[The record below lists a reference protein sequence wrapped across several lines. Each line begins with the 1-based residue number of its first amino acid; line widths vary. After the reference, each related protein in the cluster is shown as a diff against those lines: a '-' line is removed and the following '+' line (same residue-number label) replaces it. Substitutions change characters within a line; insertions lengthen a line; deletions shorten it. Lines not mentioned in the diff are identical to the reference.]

1 MKKIISL
8 ILLLVIGST
17 LLLTSK
23 NKGEVTNILSSP
35 FSFDKYSFIKQETIK
50 KEQPVATIE
59 ISKVN
64 LLQKIYAKN
73 SSLNNVDKNVTI
85 LTDFCLEEDSCLILL
100 AAHSG
105 SCEIAYFKNL
115 DKLELQDEAILI
127 YQNFKYIYELQKIEI
142 KDKNG
147 HLNLKKEK
155 GNFLYLTT
163 CDKKEDNKQDV
174 YIFILKDTKST

>member
-8 ILLLVIGST
+8 IFLLIIISILVVT
-17 LLLTSK
+17 FK

-35 FSFDKYSFIKQETIK
+35 FSFDKYSFIERETIK

-59 ISKVN
+59 ISKIN
-64 LLQKIYAKN
+64 LSQKIYTKN

-85 LTDFCLEEDSCLILL
+85 LTDFCFQEDSCLILL

-105 SCEIAYFKNL
+105 SSEIAYFKNL
-115 DKLELQDEAILI
+115 DKLEIQDKAILV
-127 YQNFKYIYELQKIEI
+127 YQNFKYVYELQKIEI
-142 KDKNG
+142 RDKNG
-147 HLNLKKEK
+147 HLNLKKEN

-174 YIFILKDTKST
+174 YIFLLKDIKST

>member
-8 ILLLVIGST
+8 IFFLLIGSVILST
-17 LLLTSK
+17 IK

-35 FSFDKYSFIKQETIK
+35 FSFDKYSFIERETIK
-50 KEQPVATIE
+50 KEQPEATLE
-59 ISKVN
+59 ISKIN
-64 LLQKIYAKN
+64 LSQKIYAKT

-85 LTDFCLEEDSCLILL
+85 LTEFCFQEDSCLILL

-105 SCEIAYFKNL
+105 SSEIAYFKNL
-115 DKLELQDEAILI
+115 DKLEIKDEATLI
-127 YQNFKYIYELQKIEI
+127 YHNYKYIYELQKIEI
-142 KDKNG
+142 RDKNG
-147 HLNLKKEK
+147 HLNLRKEK

-174 YIFILKDTKST
+174 YIFLLKDIKST